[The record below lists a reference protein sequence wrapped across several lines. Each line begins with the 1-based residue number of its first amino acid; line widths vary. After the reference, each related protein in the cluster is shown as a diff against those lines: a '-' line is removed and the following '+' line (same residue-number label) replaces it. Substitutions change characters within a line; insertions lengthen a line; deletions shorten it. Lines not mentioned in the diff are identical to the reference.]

1 MEPIVILA
9 QLVII
14 QKPELKAL
22 MDVLLVLLEVWLDLQ
37 DHLLVVFVLL
47 ESLQLMESIVMIARL
62 ALIQK
67 KELMVRILV
76 YLVLKEVQLDIRAHQ
91 AAQLA
96 RMGMY
101 LSMDIIVLKI
111 SRIPNFHMRK
121 KFVD

>member
-1 MEPIVILA
+1 MEHIVILA

-14 QKPELKAL
+14 QKLELKVL
-22 MDVLLVLLEVWLDLQ
+22 MDVLLVLQEVWLDLQ